1 MHVVVFRHSEENTDH
16 VKFLTSKGPL
26 LYSFFLLN
34 HCQKKIKSIQKFI
47 VIKFIL
53 MNKLFVY
60 IL

>member
-26 LYSFFLLN
+26 LYSFFYESLP
-34 HCQKKIKSIQKFI
+34 KKNKVNAKFI